1 VRRACSLPGGHIIT
15 KKYLFAGAL
24 VCAIPGAAQAQIVLE
39 ANGAYVTDEWGGEL
53 GAGYKIDLLP
63 GFDLTLGGGG
73 FFHEGDNERYFLDD
87 NGGNERCRDSANGQY
102 AESSRCN
109 NTDIDLYGRAEATY
123 TIPFSASIGAGVRVG
138 RDVTPYGTA
147 SFPLLPSL
155 RVKGNAGPDY
165 YAIGLRASF

>member
-1 VRRACSLPGGHIIT
+1 M

-24 VCAIPGAAQAQIVLE
+24 LCAFPGAAQAQILLE

-53 GAGYKIDLLP
+53 GAGYRIDLLP
-63 GFDLTLGGGG
+63 GFDLSLGGGG
-73 FFHEGDNERYFLDD
+73 FFHEGDNDRYFLDN
-87 NGGNERCRDSANGQY
+87 NGGNERCRNFDTGQY
-102 AESSRCN
+102 ARSSQCN

-123 TIPFSASIGAGVRVG
+123 TIPFAASIGAGVRVG
-138 RDVTPYGTA
+138 RDVIPYGTA